1 MRPEEEINKLKLANT
16 ILNRS
21 TKRLGVRPL
30 NIGEFQNPYALERHS
45 RPSFKYLGK
54 KNISE
59 IAAKLK
65 QEQEKNARF
74 KRPAKMQ
81 TALYSVLAIVVV
93 FFLIFVFNPA
103 DIIAGFNI
111 NARPNPQLLTKT
123 GNAVNEKNRDLVICS
138 GAFNSINDAN
148 KYKSDLSERL
158 GVPLKVLK
166 DGSIYTVQIGPA
178 YKSHEDAVIVFDE
191 LSRYSVTNLSLR
203 FAS

>member
-21 TKRLGVRPL
+21 TKRLGIRPL
-30 NIGEFQNPYALERHS
+30 NVGEFQNPYVAEKRQ
-45 RPSFKYLGK
+45 RPTYKYLGK
-54 KNISE
+54 RNIGE

-65 QEQEKNARF
+65 KEQETNINF
-74 KRPAKMQ
+74 KKTTKMQ
-81 TALYSVLAIVVV
+81 TAIYSVLTIVVV
-93 FFLIFVFNPA
+93 FFLVFVFNPA
-103 DIIAGFNI
+103 EIIASFSVNS
-111 NARPNPQLLTKT
+111 RPNPQLLVKT
-123 GNAVNEKNRDLVICS
+123 DNDVSDKARELVVCS
-138 GAFNSINDAN
+138 GVFNNINDAN

-191 LSRYSVTNLSLR
+191 LSRYSVSNLSLR